1 MNIEEPLLTN
11 SISFIET
18 SENQYIKEIKK
29 VQSISVDNNILYNK
43 RMENIEMKPSVTS
56 ASPSISISNIEK
68 RKSFFDKK
76 EERVIRLF
84 QSHVK
89 EHDIFPKNIVITSRY
104 TIISFIPKCL
114 LEQFRRLA
122 NVYFLVVGGIA
133 AVGAYTNYFDT
144 SVAPEGILLPMLAV
158 ISISMVKEGIED
170 MKRHRKDAKINSQL
184 VSYVKPDGFVE
195 KVEWQQLK
203 VGDLVLLVRDD
214 DIPADIVPLQCGGV
228 QGPLVYVETAAID
241 GETNLKIRDP
251 CFSHHAEFNNIVA
264 ASGDLTTIPI
274 DKLNLLLSTNQDRNY
289 FYGVHELRERVKIET
304 EPPNESIYNFNGRL
318 SFFNSNSN
326 NVDEIIPLS
335 EKNLLLRGSVIRAT
349 EWCVG
354 IVVFTGRDTKLSQ
367 NSKMPPSKLS
377 SVDRVVNK
385 TLLITITVMI
395 AVCILSMIF
404 SIVWLA
410 DNGDAKYLCL
420 QQSDLS
426 NVYTDGGGCESSAT
440 SSELTFFTFITLYN
454 NFVCISMYVSLEMVY
469 LCQAYFIGQDITL
482 YDEYTKSKAECHS
495 SGMCADLGQI
505 QYVLSD
511 KTGTL
516 TKNVMKLR
524 RCSVNGVLY
533 GADIGANHQSITK
546 EHDNNSYRPISIGLK
561 SVDEERMSSG
571 TELSL
576 QSVYK
581 DSLSISFESTEFVSR
596 PMKNS
601 EKNWHPLFD
610 MHPSKL
616 DEPDKCNIMLDFIR
630 VVAYC
635 NTVMLMP
642 DSNGK
647 LNVNDFN
654 SLELCLQAESADEV
668 ALVLAAAQYS
678 KVFLTSRHDKS
689 ATLMG
694 LRTYEGN
701 DSEYVEILAVNEF
714 ESFRK
719 RMSVLLKVGDRYVL
733 LCKGADSSMLS
744 ICNSSNLTNSVI
756 SHTELF
762 AGSGLR
768 TLIAA
773 RKELSFEEVSNW
785 LTIYHEAKNSVHY
798 RADKLRNCAEM
809 IEYEM
814 DILGSIGIEDELQDG
829 VSEAIE
835 TLKASGL
842 NVWMITGDK
851 AETAIAIAKMCSLIG
866 TDNEIEKCLNLD
878 GVELRQKI
886 VSMAD
891 RAVQLKSKDNQITSI
906 TSTESPF
913 KIKESNALEHFSN
926 KSLTLVIDGITFENL
941 WKAPD
946 LKIKLAL
953 IIQNVT
959 TVIACR
965 VSPLQKATLVR
976 MVKATPGNPITLAIG
991 DGANDVGMIHAAR
1004 VGVGINGKEGRHA
1017 SNSADF
1023 AIGQFRFLVPML
1035 LEHGRFNYIRCSKLV
1050 LYSFFKNLLLVSILF
1065 YYCIF
1070 SGFSGTIP
1078 LESLVFTG
1086 YNFYLGL
1093 PIVAFGAF
1101 DYDVPRLFV
1110 YKYPALAYDTGRRGE
1125 LLNLWNMLRWCILA
1139 FVIGLLLFILSIR
1152 VIGGPIIITTSH
1164 EPGNTSLLGISG
1176 LGLIETPNGWNT
1188 GIYVEGLTIFSI
1200 AIVAMQYKVTL
1211 MTTTRNSI
1219 YWFTIALSM
1228 SGYFLFVYIYG
1239 LVPSTSWYNVAP
1251 ITLNLSSFWL
1261 AIFCIPI
1268 VVSLCDTTI
1277 DQIFSLFYQTS
1288 QEKLATIYLN
1298 ENMKSEI

>member
-1 MNIEEPLLTN
+1 
-11 SISFIET
+11 
-18 SENQYIKEIKK
+18 
-29 VQSISVDNNILYNK
+29 
-43 RMENIEMKPSVTS
+43 MENIEMKPSVTS
-56 ASPSISISNIEK
+56 ASPPISVSNIEK
-68 RKSFFDKK
+68 RKSFFDKN
-76 EERVIRLF
+76 EEREIKLF
-84 QSHVK
+84 QSHVR
-89 EHDIFPKNIVITSRY
+89 EHDIYPKNIVITSRY

-158 ISISMVKEGIED
+158 ISISMIKEGIED
-170 MKRHRKDAKINSQL
+170 TKRHRKDAKINSQL

-195 KVEWQQLK
+195 KVEWQHLK

-251 CFSHHAEFNNIVA
+251 CFSHHAEFNNVIA

-274 DKLNLLLSTNQDRNY
+274 EKSNLLLSTDQDRNF
-289 FYGVHELRERVKIET
+289 FYGVTELRERIKIDA

-318 SFFNSNSN
+318 LFFNSNSN

-335 EKNLLLRGSVIRAT
+335 EKNLLLRGSVLRAT

-354 IVVFTGRDTKLSQ
+354 IVAYTGRDTKLSQ

-377 SVDRVVNK
+377 
-385 TLLITITVMI
+385 
-395 AVCILSMIF
+395 
-404 SIVWLA
+404 IVWLS

-426 NVYTDGGGCESSAT
+426 NVYTDG
-440 SSELTFFTFITLYN
+440 
-454 NFVCISMYVSLEMVY
+454 EMVY
-469 LCQAYFIGQDITL
+469 LCQSYFIGQDITL
-482 YDEYTKSKAECHS
+482 YDEMTNSKAECHS

-533 GADIGANHQSITK
+533 GADIG
-546 EHDNNSYRPISIGLK
+546 LK
-561 SVDEERMSSG
+561 SVDEERLSG

-581 DSLSISFESTEFVSR
+581 DSLSISFDCSEFVSR

-601 EKNWHPLFD
+601 EKYCHPLSD

-616 DEPDKCNIMLDFIR
+616 DETDKRNIMLDFIR

-642 DSNGK
+642 DSDGK
-647 LNVNDFN
+647 LNVSDFN

-689 ATLMG
+689 ATLVG
-694 LRTYEGN
+694 LNAYEGS

-733 LCKGADSSMLS
+733 FCKGADSSMLS
-744 ICNSSNLTNSVI
+744 ICNSSYLTNSVI
-756 SHTELF
+756 SHTDLF

-773 RKELSFEEVSNW
+773 KKELSFEEVSNW

-886 VSMAD
+886 VSLTD
-891 RAVQLKSKDNQITSI
+891 RAVQLKSKENLITSI
-906 TSTESPF
+906 SSTESPF
-913 KIKESNALEHFSN
+913 KIKESNGLENFSC

-946 LKIKLAL
+946 LKIKFAL

-1035 LEHGRFNYIRCSKLV
+1035 LEHGRFNYIRCS
-1050 LYSFFKNLLLVSILF
+1050 N
-1065 YYCIF
+1065 
-1070 SGFSGTIP
+1070 GFSGTIP

-1139 FVIGLLLFILSIR
+1139 FVLGLLLFILSIR
-1152 VIGGPIIITTSH
+1152 VIGGPIIITTAH

-1200 AIVAMQYKVTL
+1200 AIVAMQYK
-1211 MTTTRNSI
+1211 
-1219 YWFTIALSM
+1219 
-1228 SGYFLFVYIYG
+1228 
-1239 LVPSTSWYNVAP
+1239 
-1251 ITLNLSSFWL
+1251 
-1261 AIFCIPI
+1261 
-1268 VVSLCDTTI
+1268 
-1277 DQIFSLFYQTS
+1277 
-1288 QEKLATIYLN
+1288 
-1298 ENMKSEI
+1298 